1 MKLEEVSQVSIGI
14 LTSREVTEI
23 GENEY
28 KLFNLKNYDNQEEYE
43 DVKDV
48 NNSIELKK
56 MNEMIK
62 NE

>member
-28 KLFNLKNYDNQEEYE
+28 KLFNLKNYDNQEKYE
-43 DVKDV
+43 DVKH
-48 NNSIELKK
+48 
-56 MNEMIK
+56 
-62 NE
+62 